1 MLASPVMSARPTLLE
16 IFATA
21 LRLGCTSFGGPVAH
35 LGYFR
40 KEYVERRRWLDDAHY
55 ADLVALCQFLPG
67 PASSQVGFGV
77 GWLQRGLAGGLA
89 AWFGFTL
96 PSTVLMLAFA
106 YGVTA
111 AGTLGAAGWLQGLK
125 TAAVAVVAQAV
136 WNMAVSLCPD
146 RPRATLALG
155 AAVALLLLPA
165 AWSQVAVIALG
176 GVLGWWWFRHE
187 IDGAVVAAA
196 PAMSRRTGALW
207 LAVFFLLLAALPMLA
222 GMTPNPWLAVF
233 DRLYRVGSLVFG
245 GGHVILPLLEREV
258 VAPGWVTH
266 DQFLAGYGAAQ
277 ALPGPLFTFC
287 AYLGAVMHV
296 GPGGWLG
303 GLWAVGAIFVPSVL
317 LVAGTLPF
325 WQTLRSQPGAQ
336 AALRGANATVVGV
349 LLAALYNPVWTAG
362 VTGAHSAA
370 LVFTAFA
377 VLQVWKLPPWAVVIA
392 AAGLGQLF
400 L

>member
-1 MLASPVMSARPTLLE
+1 VFATRVMPAPPSLLE
-16 IFATA
+16 IFLAA

-67 PASSQVGFGV
+67 PASSQVGFGI
-77 GWLQRGLAGGLA
+77 GFLQRGLAGGLA
-89 AWFGFTL
+89 AWCGFTL
-96 PSTVLMLAFA
+96 PSAALMLGFA

-111 AGTLGAAGWLQGLK
+111 LGSLGAAGWLAGLK
-125 TAAVAVVAQAV
+125 AAAVAVVAQAV
-136 WNMAVSLCPD
+136 WSMAGSLCPD

-155 AAVALLLLPA
+155 AAVVLLLVPA

-176 GVLGWWWFRHE
+176 GALGWWWFRRSASGGE
-187 IDGAVVAAA
+187 AAA
-196 PAMSRRTGALW
+196 AAIAKRRAGLLW
-207 LAVFFLLLAALPMLA
+207 LAAFFVLLAGLPLLAAV
-222 GMTPNPWLAVF
+222 TRQPWLLIF
-233 DRLYRVGSLVFG
+233 DRFYRTGSLVFG

-258 VAPGWVTH
+258 VAPGWLTH

-277 ALPGPLFTFC
+277 ALPGPLFTLC
-287 AYLGAVMHV
+287 AYLGALINV

-303 GLWAVGAIFVPSVL
+303 GVWALVAIFTPSVL
-317 LVAGTLPF
+317 LVAGALPF
-325 WQTLRSQPGAQ
+325 WQTLRRRPGAQ

-349 LLAALYNPVWTAG
+349 LLAALYHPVWTAG
-362 VTGAHSAA
+362 VTGARSAA
-370 LVFTAFA
+370 LALTAFA
-377 VLQVWKLPPWAVVIA
+377 TLQVWKVPPWILVIA
-392 AAGLGQLF
+392 AALLGQAF

>member
-1 MLASPVMSARPTLLE
+1 MPARPSLPE
-16 IFATA
+16 IFLAA

-35 LGYFR
+35 LGYFH

-77 GWLQRGLAGGLA
+77 GWLQRGLTGGLA
-89 AWFGFTL
+89 AWVGFTL
-96 PSTVLMLAFA
+96 PSAVLMTAFA
-106 YGVTA
+106 LGISRL
-111 AGTLGAAGWLQGLK
+111 GTLGTAGWLQGLK

-136 WNMAVSLCPD
+136 WSMAVKLCPD

-155 AAVALLLLPA
+155 AAVALLLMPT

-176 GVLGWWWFRHE
+176 AGLGWWWFRA
-187 IDGAVVAAA
+187 GADDAVA
-196 PAMSRRTGALW
+196 PAPAPMSRRTGALW
-207 LAVFFLLLAALPMLA
+207 LAAFFILLAGLPVLA
-222 GMTPNPWLAVF
+222 GVSGNSWLVIF
-233 DRLYRVGSLVFG
+233 DRFYRVGSLVFG

-258 VAPGWVTH
+258 VAPGWLTH

-277 ALPGPLFTFC
+277 ALPGPLFTLC
-287 AYLGAVMHV
+287 AYLGALLRV

-303 GLWAVGAIFVPSVL
+303 AMWAVVAIFVPSIL

-325 WQTLRSQPGAQ
+325 WQTLRSRPGAQ

-349 LLAALYNPVWTAG
+349 LLAALYNPVWSAG
-362 VTGAHSAA
+362 ITGVRSLSLALAVFAA
-370 LVFTAFA
+370 
-377 VLQVWKLPPWAVVIA
+377 LQVWKLPPWVVIIA
-392 AAGLGQLF
+392 AAGLGQIF
-400 L
+400 F

>member
-1 MLASPVMSARPTLLE
+1 MSARPTLLE

-155 AAVALLLLPA
+155 AAVA
-165 AWSQVAVIALG
+165 
-176 GVLGWWWFRHE
+176 
-187 IDGAVVAAA
+187 
-196 PAMSRRTGALW
+196 
-207 LAVFFLLLAALPMLA
+207 
-222 GMTPNPWLAVF
+222 
-233 DRLYRVGSLVFG
+233 
-245 GGHVILPLLEREV
+245 
-258 VAPGWVTH
+258 
-266 DQFLAGYGAAQ
+266 
-277 ALPGPLFTFC
+277 
-287 AYLGAVMHV
+287 
-296 GPGGWLG
+296 
-303 GLWAVGAIFVPSVL
+303 
-317 LVAGTLPF
+317 
-325 WQTLRSQPGAQ
+325 
-336 AALRGANATVVGV
+336 
-349 LLAALYNPVWTAG
+349 
-362 VTGAHSAA
+362 
-370 LVFTAFA
+370 
-377 VLQVWKLPPWAVVIA
+377 
-392 AAGLGQLF
+392 
-400 L
+400 